1 MTQHGAY
8 ERWSEVIVYFR
19 WLHLFCRECQLE
31 IKKANRQ
38 WFFYSFCCCCSAG
51 TPGEEEKGESKE
63 NQQKV
68 SHCSI

>member
-19 WLHLFCRECQLE
+19 WLRLFCLECQLE

-38 WFFYSFCCCCSAG
+38 WFFYSFFVVAVLALQARKKRVKAKK
-51 TPGEEEKGESKE
+51 TNKK
-63 NQQKV
+63 
-68 SHCSI
+68 